1 VLFEQNLVK
10 IAKFIYVRCHLSKT
24 KIKKV
29 LIIQLFKISDMKKT
43 ITFLLV
49 PVMLLIYSCGGDKT
63 PPSAALE
70 VPVTSVVQQDVR
82 LESEYTGQTY
92 GQSDIQ
98 INPRV
103 DGLIESLNFKEGN
116 MVSRGQLLYTIDP
129 LPYQAKV
136 NEAEGKLAEAQA
148 VLAKAKS
155 DLDMIAPL
163 AKINAVSQREL
174 IGAKATYDASLAS
187 IESAKA
193 SLENATI
200 ELGYCRIIAP
210 ISGLIGIS
218 NVRVGDYVMPGPMSV
233 LNTIS
238 DLGDMRVRFTIS
250 EQEYLRIFREVSSEK
265 SELKGAGK
273 SIRLKLS
280 DGTIYPQTGIL
291 SFADRQ
297 IEPTTGAMTFEAAF
311 PNPEK
316 LLRPGQYVKV
326 LVVTDV
332 RKNALL
338 IPQRAVIEM
347 QGINQVYLLGDSNK
361 VHMKIIT
368 TGPTYKDAYIVEG
381 GLAAGDKI
389 AFGGTQLLRN
399 GTVITPKQTD
409 WQPGMPEEKTA
420 PGK

>member
-1 VLFEQNLVK
+1 MSQFNR
-10 IAKFIYVRCHLSKT
+10 ITFHMFKFSTCLNVFSK
-24 KIKKV
+24 K
-29 LIIQLFKISDMKKT
+29 SHMKKPL
-43 ITFLLV
+43 TFLLPAI
-49 PVMLLIYSCGGDKT
+49 PVILLLYSCGGEKKA
-63 PPSAALE
+63 PSAALD
-70 VPVTSVVQQDVR
+70 VPVATVLQQDVR

-103 DGLIESLNFKEGN
+103 DGLIESLDFKEGN
-116 MVSRGQLLYTIDP
+116 LVTRGQLLYTIDP

-136 NEAEGKLAEAQA
+136 NEADGSLAEAQA
-148 VLAKAKS
+148 RLAKARS
-155 DLDMIAPL
+155 DLDMIEPL

-174 IGAKATYDASLAS
+174 VAAKATYDASKAMVQAS
-187 IESAKA
+187 QATLDNAK
-193 SLENATI
+193 I
-200 ELGYCRIIAP
+200 ELGYCRITAP

-218 NVRVGDYVMPGPMSV
+218 KVRVGDYVQPGPSSV

-238 DLGDMRVRFTIS
+238 DLGEMRVRFTIS
-250 EQEYLRIFREVSSEK
+250 EQEFLRIFREISSQN
-265 SELKGAGK
+265 SELKGVGK
-273 SIRLKLS
+273 TISLKLS
-280 DGTIYPQTGIL
+280 DGSIYPQTGTL

-297 IEPTTGAMTFEAAF
+297 IDPTTGAMTFEAAF
-311 PNPEK
+311 PNPDK

-326 LVVTDV
+326 VVVTDV

-347 QGINQVYLLGDSNK
+347 QGISQVYLLGDSSK
-361 VHMKIIT
+361 VHMKIIQ
-368 TGPTYKDAYIVEG
+368 TGPTYKDAYVVED

-399 GTVITPKQTD
+399 GSVIAPKPTD
-409 WQPGMPEEKTA
+409 WQPGMPGDKSV

>member
-1 VLFEQNLVK
+1 
-10 IAKFIYVRCHLSKT
+10 
-24 KIKKV
+24 
-29 LIIQLFKISDMKKT
+29 MKKPFT
-43 ITFLLV
+43 TFLLAV
-49 PVMLLIYSCGGDKT
+49 PFILLLSACGTKEA
-63 PPSAALE
+63 PQQAALE

-103 DGLIESLNFKEGN
+103 DGVIESLNFKEGS
-116 MVSRGQLLYTIDP
+116 MVTRGQLLYTIDP

-136 NEAEGKLAEAQA
+136 NQAAGSLAEAQA
-148 VLAKAKS
+148 SMARAQS
-155 DLDMIAPL
+155 DLDMIEPL

-174 IGAKATYDASLAS
+174 VAAKATF
-187 IESAKA
+187 ESAKARIQAAEA
-193 SLENATI
+193 SLENAKI
-200 ELGYCRIIAP
+200 ELGYCRITAP
-210 ISGLIGIS
+210 IPGLIGIS
-218 NVRVGDYVMPGPMSV
+218 KVRVGDYVRPGAMSV

-250 EQEYLRIFREVSSEK
+250 EQEYLRIMREINKEDSQ
-265 SELKGAGK
+265 LKGAGQ
-273 SIRLKLS
+273 SISLKLS
-280 DGTIYPQTGIL
+280 DGSLYLHTGKL

-297 IEPTTGAMTFEAAF
+297 IDPTTGAMTLEAAF

-326 LVVTDV
+326 VVVTDV

-347 QGINQVYLLGDSNK
+347 QGISQVYLLGDSSK
-361 VHMKIIT
+361 VEMKIIM
-368 TGPTYKDAYIVEG
+368 TGPTYKDAYVVED

-399 GTVITPKQTD
+399 GTAITPKTTD
-409 WQPGMPEEKTA
+409 WQPGMTGDKTT
-420 PGK
+420 PVK

>member
-1 VLFEQNLVK
+1 
-10 IAKFIYVRCHLSKT
+10 LS
-24 KIKKV
+24 
-29 LIIQLFKISDMKKT
+29 MKKT
-43 ITFLLV
+43 ITILLV
-49 PVMLLIYSCGGDKT
+49 LPVILLLFSCGGKKT
-63 PPSAALE
+63 APAAALE
-70 VPVTSVVQQDVR
+70 VPITTVVQQDVR

-103 DGLIESLNFKEGN
+103 DGLIESLNFKEGSLVT
-116 MVSRGQLLYTIDP
+116 MGQLLYTIDP

-136 NEAEGKLAEAQA
+136 NEAGGKLAEAQA
-148 VLAKAKS
+148 ALAKAKS
-155 DLDMIAPL
+155 DLDMIEPL

-174 IGAKATYDASLAS
+174 IGAKATYDASLAK
-187 IESAKA
+187 IESAQA
-193 SLENATI
+193 SLENAKI
-200 ELGYCRIIAP
+200 ELGYCRIKAP

-218 NVRVGDYVMPGPMSV
+218 KVRVGDYVQPGPMSV

-250 EQEYLRIFREVSSEK
+250 EQEFLRIFREINKENSD
-265 SELKGAGK
+265 LKGVGQ
-273 SIRLKLS
+273 SIGLKLS
-280 DGTIYPQTGIL
+280 DGSMYQQTGKM

-297 IEPTTGAMTFEAAF
+297 IDPTTGAMTFEAAF
-311 PNPEK
+311 PNPDQ

-347 QGINQVYLLGDSNK
+347 QGISQVYLLGDSSK
-361 VHMKIIT
+361 VHMKIIQ
-368 TGPTYKDAYIVEG
+368 TGPTYKDAYIVED

-399 GTVITPKQTD
+399 GTVITQKPTE
-409 WQPGMPEEKTA
+409 WQPGLPGETTA
-420 PGK
+420 PSK